1 MYAISVP
8 QPRASLLIH
17 GVVRHETRLA
27 QTPYRGVVAIH
38 AGAKFTPAARLLCYQ
53 EPYKS
58 LLRRANYEGWSLL
71 PCGVLL
77 GTAELVA
84 CTPAQEFAWESD
96 TEPDLG
102 GYPPGSWVWEFANP
116 VPFLIPVPA
125 PGRLGLFQISD
136 TLLSS
141 AMVLK

>member
-8 QPRASLLIH
+8 QPRASLLAH
-17 GVVRHETRLA
+17 GVVRQETRNA

-38 AGAKFTPAARLLCYQ
+38 AGSKFPPAARALCYQ
-53 EPYKS
+53 EPYKT
-58 LLRRANYEGWSLL
+58 LLRRANHEGWSLL

-84 CTPAQEFAWESD
+84 CTRAEDFGWECGI
-96 TEPDLG
+96 EPDLG
-102 GYPPGSWVWEFANP
+102 GYQPGSWVWEFANA
-116 VPFLIPVPA
+116 VSFSTPVPA
-125 PGRLGLFQISD
+125 PGRIGLFHISD
-136 TLLSS
+136 ILLSS

>member
-1 MYAISVP
+1 MHAISVP
-8 QPRASLLIH
+8 QPRASLLVH
-17 GVVRHETRLA
+17 GVVRRETRLA

-38 AGAKFTPAARLLCYQ
+38 AGSKFPPAARALCYQ

-58 LLRRANYEGWSLL
+58 LLRRANHEGWRLL
-71 PCGVLL
+71 PCGFIL

-84 CTPAQEFAWESD
+84 CTSVQEIAWESGI
-96 TEPDLG
+96 EPDLG
-102 GYPPGSWVWEFANP
+102 PYQAGSWVWDFANA
-116 VPFLIPVPA
+116 VPFRIPVPA
-125 PGRLGLFQISD
+125 PGRMGLFQISD